1 MIVTC
6 TNEPRETGSA
16 LRRRCQ
22 PVPHDTQ
29 RTATRRLRVRML
41 HSDKGG
47 SIRKRTMLAA
57 AIGAAAV
64 AAAAVQ
70 GWSRRFAVVEA
81 SMRPAFEPGDWLIA
95 QRRRGTPGRG
105 DVIVFS
111 APSDPE
117 TYLIK
122 RVVGLPGEQ
131 ITIADGQVHIDGETL
146 AEPWANG
153 PTFPDGDALIPD
165 DSVWVLGDNR
175 GLSSADSRTRDRCHW
190 QRSTG
195 RLLPS
200 TGRRHGRR

>member
-1 MIVTC
+1 
-6 TNEPRETGSA
+6 
-16 LRRRCQ
+16 
-22 PVPHDTQ
+22 
-29 RTATRRLRVRML
+29 ML

-70 GWSRRFAVVEA
+70 GLSRRFAVVEA

-95 QRRRGTPGRG
+95 QRRRGTLGRG

-111 APSDPE
+111 APLDPE

-175 GLSSADSRTRDRCHW
+175 ALSSADSRTAGPVPLAEIDW
-190 QRSTG
+190 KVVAIYW
-195 RLLPS
+195 PS
-200 TGRRHGRR
+200 SRAAIT